1 MARKDYTGAGM
12 SRLLANYARAADMA
26 GEITISDFA
35 AEKIRKLLARAA
47 EGHRL
52 RIKVVEGG
60 GSGIEYKMNIHSPQ
74 ADD

>member
-35 AEKIRKLLARAA
+35 AAKIRKLLAGRPKDTGCASKSLRAA
-47 EGHRL
+47 A
-52 RIKVVEGG
+52 
-60 GSGIEYKMNIHSPQ
+60 Q
-74 ADD
+74 ALNTK